1 MTDRQ
6 TDRQAGRQTDN
17 TRQIKIDKDINENG
31 GLLLDLNQEITTTNL
46 E

>member
-17 TRQIKIDKDINENG
+17 TRQIKIDKDIHENG